1 MCLVNVHEIVLLLRN
16 NVLFFSMNKET
27 LIVSLIYHV
36 LHNTVTQLLVFI
48 YMSIYVY
55 MILTFCSFV
64 YRYIYINKNEC
75 IEC

>member
-64 YRYIYINKNEC
+64 YRYIYINKNEY